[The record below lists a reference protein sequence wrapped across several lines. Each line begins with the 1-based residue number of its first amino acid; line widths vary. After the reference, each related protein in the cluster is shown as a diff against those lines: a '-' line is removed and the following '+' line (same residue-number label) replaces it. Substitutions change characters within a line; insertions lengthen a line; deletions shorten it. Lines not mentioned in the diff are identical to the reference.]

1 VAGRNRTCAAP
12 RFRRALYPLSY
23 GHTSGRGWS
32 RTSDLLLV
40 RQALGRAELLAL
52 ELRDK
57 GSNLGLHGQS
67 VASCLLDDPGTNRVS
82 PSVLGGRS
90 TQRGFERA
98 LFSMPLAYPSTLD
111 HGRGDLR
118 TRPTWRGFGARAR
131 PVRLEKRRQKHTLMQ
146 GRLSARNAHRV
157 FLSQAGP
164 RVGIGFLK
172 LSIILSSSILF
183 ASETTKATL
192 LGRPRSEPS
201 CR

>member
-82 PSVLGGRS
+82 PSVPGGRS

-118 TRPTWRGFGARAR
+118 TRPTWRGFGARAW

-146 GRLSARNAHRV
+146 VRLSARNAHRV